1 MWSEKENKQTKNHQ
15 DPSHVTKENYLE
27 VEHTLPV
34 LLSEFD
40 VKQAAEIFP
49 HS

>member
-1 MWSEKENKQTKNHQ
+1 MWSEKENNKKKNQ
-15 DPSHVTKENYLE
+15 DPSHVTKESYLE
-27 VEHTLPV
+27 VEPTTPV

-40 VKQAAEIFP
+40 VKQAADIFP